1 MSDCIICCDKYNNS
15 NRKRVKCLH
24 CDEVC
29 CRSCHQTYLLSK
41 DIIDC
46 MFCNKPHTFEHVKN
60 SHYNTFI
67 NSMGAWKNKGYRE
80 HQEEVYFKNEMS
92 MFPQTLYQ
100 IEKEKKLNELS
111 SNIRELTNEKLEIE
125 KKIKEIKKEKNKLC
139 TCRKGFVDCTCVF
152 TNESIRLLR
161 IHDEQ
166 CAERMIRIHQISEYW
181 KEINYINSTFF
192 EGFNQKSKVMQKC
205 MSNDCDGYLDSEW
218 KCTKCSKTTCKHCR
232 EIKEEKHKCDKNV
245 VETIKFAEST
255 SKPCPKCN
263 ERIHRIYGCDQ
274 MYCPLCKVV
283 FSYST
288 GEIQIGGIIH
298 QPDAVKEL
306 RKNGKLHRDVRDIP
320 CGGVNHIFIS
330 KDKKRY
336 PYLKFVVL
344 KNIIN
349 TILRWCVEYE
359 DEQLR
364 GRNQLQN
371 INDINSVDRLCYLKG
386 TINKEKFKKRIYHKY
401 KSYEKEIEDRKLK
414 TGFYICISDM
424 MRSLENMDEYNNISN
439 HIEQMFE
446 LIKNYNSEFDKIN
459 KLYKIN
465 NYNLYNLTFVKYKFN
480 NKTRDYMKFELCNVC
495 GYIGIGKKIDLE
507 IKNFI

>member
-1 MSDCIICCDKYNNS
+1 
-15 NRKRVKCLH
+15 
-24 CDEVC
+24 
-29 CRSCHQTYLLSK
+29 
-41 DIIDC
+41 
-46 MFCNKPHTFEHVKN
+46 
-60 SHYNTFI
+60 
-67 NSMGAWKNKGYRE
+67 
-80 HQEEVYFKNEMS
+80 
-92 MFPQTLYQ
+92 
-100 IEKEKKLNELS
+100 
-111 SNIRELTNEKLEIE
+111 
-125 KKIKEIKKEKNKLC
+125 
-139 TCRKGFVDCTCVF
+139 
-152 TNESIRLLR
+152 
-161 IHDEQ
+161 
-166 CAERMIRIHQISEYW
+166 
-181 KEINYINSTFF
+181 
-192 EGFNQKSKVMQKC
+192 
-205 MSNDCDGYLDSEW
+205 
-218 KCTKCSKTTCKHCR
+218 
-232 EIKEEKHKCDKNV
+232 
-245 VETIKFAEST
+245 
-255 SKPCPKCN
+255 
-263 ERIHRIYGCDQ
+263 

-330 KDKKRY
+330 KDKKKY

-359 DEQLR
+359 DDQMR
-364 GRNQLQN
+364 GRNQLEN
-371 INDINSVDRLCYLKG
+371 VNDLNRIDRLSYLKG
-386 TINKEKFKKRIYHKY
+386 IITKDKFKRRIYNKY
-401 KSYEKEIEDRKLK
+401 KTYEKEIEDRKLK

-424 MRSLENMDEYNNISN
+424 MRSLENMSEFNNISN

-465 NYNLYNLTFVKYKFN
+465 NCNLSHLTFVKYSN
-480 NKTRDYMKFELCNVC
+480 INRTRDYIKFGLCNVY